1 MNAINT
7 SHDLHLL
14 KIDEKVSDPKCVLL
28 EVTVLGEPIA
38 MNLAGLIT

>member
-14 KIDEKVSDPKCVLL
+14 KIDEKVSDPKPCKMGDAIRSL
-28 EVTVLGEPIA
+28 
-38 MNLAGLIT
+38 